1 MKRFFLIIILFVT
14 TLFGQFEPHIF
25 EPSHDGNNHQ
35 SGDIVALG
43 STEFISLFPS
53 TTGTGSVKMIFAKSL
68 NAGTTWWSE
77 KTIFDTTL
85 TSLVMEDSLATP
97 FLLRV
102 NNNRLM
108 AIFKVGSGGYRY
120 KWSDDNGVT
129 WSASLKLTLW
139 SNPAFEPTMK
149 ITSAVYTGGNDIVL
163 AVSQSQNSVGFS
175 RSTDNGAT
183 FSTYQIL
190 STGGISNPTLLST
203 GNGDMLMAV
212 QERNLNNTKLL
223 LIRFS
228 ASSGLWHDTTVAFSG
243 SDQIRNP
250 KLYRLSNGTLY
261 ILYKMIKYTIGG
273 FRNSDLFTISST
285 DDGTSWSQPVQVT
298 KFAGEDTNPNI
309 NPQSKLPLVMFSSNR
324 PTPTGKVR
332 LWWTDF
338 LAPGDDNAPPLIYK
352 ADMIPSL
359 PQYGDSVFISMY
371 AGYHKPGMTGL
382 ARGWINGQPFDSL
395 LFDDGLHND
404 SLAGDGI
411 FRGFVKVA
419 GPGDF
424 AQLHAVMQGGGSYLS
439 SQTFSWSILLDGV
452 GNESAFYTGRIWVP
466 FDRIGVIADATVN
479 GRSGLYFDSISTI
492 FSNGF
497 ALTALKDGAVWGAA
511 NMSASRIDDF
521 LPGPVGASAQDPR
534 LGIYRVAQADSA
546 FGSSWQTWKYAVELG
561 ARYWDGNH
569 NGIYDPIDLN
579 NNGIWDPTED
589 MPEILGEIS
598 YWCVYNDAVPKELRR
613 YPIDPIGLEV
623 RQTIYAYPNSPSQE
637 VRNAVFIRYE
647 IVNKGS
653 VVQTLPEA
661 YYSMW
666 SDTDMGEYTDDL
678 YGTDTLRSSMYFYND
693 GSDGSFGVNPPSVFH
708 TILFGQ
714 PVFVPGVSF
723 TDVNNNGVYDPG
735 VDIPLDTARVP
746 MGEPFA
752 EKLLPGA
759 MNFGSTS
766 TQHYLSS
773 HPTHG
778 DPQTVN
784 ELRSYQQGRQKNG
797 LIINPCTW
805 PYGQVYSD
813 SCAKIPGRFLYSG
826 DPVIRKGWLINT
838 PNDQR
843 GMVNAGPFDLNAGDS
858 ITFHTAIVIGRG
870 TNELNSITVTRAAID
885 TIFTR
890 FGAKTHFYPTGVKEV
905 AGVLPDEYR
914 LYQNYPNPFNPET
927 EVRFAIRERSKVTL
941 AVYDILGGKV
951 ADLLVTEL
959 EKGEYRHTFNGK
971 GLSSGV
977 YFIRFEARSVTSG
990 VEFTKTI
997 KAVLLQ

>member
-1 MKRFFLIIILFVT
+1 MKRFFLIIILSVT
-14 TLFGQFEPHIF
+14 TLFGQYDPIPFY
-25 EPSHDGNNHQ
+25 PSNDTLNHQ
-35 SGDIVALG
+35 SGEIVAV
-43 STEFISLFPS
+43 
-53 TTGTGSVKMIFAKSL
+53 TGTQFYSLMPVITGKGSIRYTFHKSS
-68 NAGTTWWSE
+68 NAGTTWWF
-77 KTIFDTTL
+77 TNTVFDTTL

-102 NNNRLM
+102 NNNRLI
-108 AIFKVGSGGYRY
+108 AIFKVGSGAYRY
-120 KWSDDNGVT
+120 KWSEDDGVN

-139 SNPAFEPTMK
+139 ANPAIEPTMK
-149 ITSAVYTGGNDIVL
+149 ITSAVYTGGNEIVL
-163 AVSQSQNSVGFS
+163 GISQNQNSTGFS

-190 STGGISNPTLLST
+190 STGGISNPALLST

-212 QERNLNNTKLL
+212 QEKNLNNTKLL
-223 LIRFS
+223 LIRYS
-228 ASSGLWHDTTVAFSG
+228 SSSGQWHDTTVALSG
-243 SDQIRNP
+243 TDIIRNP
-250 KLYRLSNGTLY
+250 KLYRQANGIIHL
-261 ILYKMIKYTIGG
+261 IYKKIRYTIGG
-273 FRNSDLFTISST
+273 YRNSDLYRISST
-285 DDGTSWSQPVQVT
+285 NSGVT
-298 KFAGEDTNPNI
+298 WTAPTQLTRFMGEDTNPNI
-309 NPQSKLPLVMFSSNR
+309 NPQSVIPLVIFSSYRQMPN
-324 PTPTGKVR
+324 GKIH
-332 LWWTDF
+332 LWWGNCTT
-338 LAPGDDNAPPLIYK
+338 LYDDDAPPVIYS
-352 ADMIPSL
+352 ARMIPTV
-359 PQYGDSVFISMY
+359 PVEGDSVSISVY
-371 AGYHKPGMTGL
+371 AGYHKPGLTGKIEGTL
-382 ARGWINGQPFDSL
+382 NSQPVQYPL
-395 LFDDGLHND
+395 YDDGLHND

-411 FRGFVKVA
+411 FRGFIKVA
-419 GPGDF
+419 AKGDF
-424 AQLHAVMQGGGSYLS
+424 AQLHAAIQGGNNFLS

-452 GNESAFYTGRIWVP
+452 WPETAFYTGRIWVP
-466 FDRIGVIADATVN
+466 FGRNGVIADATVN
-479 GRSGLYFDSISTI
+479 GRSGLFFDSISTI

-521 LPGPVGASAQDPR
+521 LPGPVGASLQDPR

-561 ARYWDGNH
+561 ARFWDGNH

-579 NNGIWDPTED
+579 NNGIWEPNED

-598 YWCVYNDAVPKELRR
+598 YWCIYNDGVPKELRR
-613 YPIDPIGLEV
+613 YPIDPTGIEV
-623 RQTIYAYPNSPSQE
+623 RQTIYAFPNSSSQE

-647 IVNKGS
+647 IVNKGT
-653 VVQTLPEA
+653 VVQILPEA

-678 YGTDTLRSSMYFYND
+678 YGTDTLRNSMYFYNE

-746 MGEPFA
+746 MGEPFT

-766 TQHYLSS
+766 TQHYLSA

-797 LIINPCTW
+797 LIIDPCTW

-813 SCAKIPGRFLYSG
+813 SCARIPGRFLYSG
-826 DPVIRKGWLINT
+826 DPVTHKGWLTNT
-838 PNDQR
+838 PTDQR
-843 GMVNAGPFDLNAGDS
+843 GMVNAGPFNLNAGDS

-885 TIFTR
+885 TIFSR
-890 FGAKTHFYPTGVKEV
+890 FGAKHHFYPTGVKEV

-927 EVRFAIRERSKVTL
+927 EVRFAIRERSKVTMT
-941 AVYDILGGKV
+941 VYDILGGKV
-951 ADLLVTEL
+951 ADILVSEL
-959 EKGEYRHTFNGK
+959 ERGEYRHTFNGK

-977 YFIRFEARSVTSG
+977 YFIRFEARSVTTG